1 MNQNPYQVT
10 SALPPSSTVENAN
23 VAPEAQRA
31 RIGLTIVGL
40 ATGLMAI
47 VSAVGML
54 MMVRELMAML
64 DVTLSLSA
72 DASFW
77 PFLGIAFCCA
87 LASLVLGQAFCYRIP
102 VGFLPR
108 QWLHACLLCDV
119 LLLGIVLTL
128 FLSTVADWLDDL
140 PMPLQFV
147 IASFVYHLPIG
158 SQLCFL
164 LHLRRL
170 DAQISSTT
178 RSHARSAAITCLYL
192 GLAALL
198 LALLVQFF
206 PWSTN
211 VNWWEISQKLTA
223 SLLIV
228 APAMWTIAFVS
239 YAVSVKQLL
248 TKLNHP
254 KNTTYQNQP

>member
-10 SALPPSSTVENAN
+10 SELPPSSTVENAN
-23 VAPEAQRA
+23 VPPEAQRA

-47 VSAVGML
+47 VSAIGML

-64 DVTLSLSA
+64 DVTLSA

-87 LASLVLGQAFCYRIP
+87 LASLVLGQAFCYHIP

-108 QWLHACLLCDV
+108 QWLHACLLCEV
-119 LLLGIVLTL
+119 LLLGLV
-128 FLSTVADWLDDL
+128 LSTAADWLDDL

-147 IASFVYHLPIG
+147 IVSFVYHLPIA

-170 DAQISSTT
+170 DAHISSTT

-223 SLLIV
+223 SLLII

-239 YAVSVKQLL
+239 YAVSAKQLL

-254 KNTTYQNQP
+254 KKTT

>member
-23 VAPEAQRA
+23 VPPEAQRA

-40 ATGLMAI
+40 GTGLMAI
-47 VSAVGML
+47 VSAIGML

-64 DVTLSLSA
+64 DVTLSA

-108 QWLHACLLCDV
+108 QWLHACLLCEV
-119 LLLGIVLTL
+119 LLLGLV
-128 FLSTVADWLDDL
+128 LSTAADWLDDL

-147 IASFVYHLPIG
+147 IVSSVYHLPIA

-170 DAQISSTT
+170 DAHISLTT

-198 LALLVQFF
+198 LALLVR
-206 PWSTN
+206 TN
-211 VNWWEISQKLTA
+211 VNWRIRQNLTA
-223 SLLIV
+223 SLLII

-239 YAVSVKQLL
+239 YAVSVK
-248 TKLNHP
+248 
-254 KNTTYQNQP
+254 